1 MAHYTYK
8 CVPVPTIVNTGQ
20 VGKDSHSAAVMT
32 YEKIINNAA
41 NDGWELVQV
50 DTITSVQNPGC
61 LGGLFGKK
69 SEEANFKL
77 LIFKKHN

>member
-41 NDGWELVQV
+41 NDGWELVQAIETHGALPAT
-50 DTITSVQNPGC
+50 DHYFKR
-61 LGGLFGKK
+61 L
-69 SEEANFKL
+69 AN
-77 LIFKKHN
+77 